1 MSVEAVMKETS
12 LDHESRAIEGDHD
25 ALRLWLR
32 MLTCTSLIETEIRA
46 RMRTT
51 FRCTLPR
58 FDLMAQLAR
67 HPEGLK
73 MGEIS
78 RRLMVTGGNVTGI
91 TDQLVKEA
99 LVTREVLANDRR
111 AYLVKLTPAGR
122 KAFQCMA
129 QEHEQWVADLLGTLP
144 EHGRR
149 ELHELLGDLKN
160 GLARKHPEH

>member
-1 MSVEAVMKETS
+1 MSVAAVIKEAA

-32 MLTCTSLIETEIRA
+32 MLTCTNLIETEIRA
-46 RMRTT
+46 RMRST
-51 FRCTLPR
+51 FQCTLPR

-99 LVTREVLANDRR
+99 LVTREPLANDRR
-111 AYLVKLTPAGR
+111 AYLVRLTPAGR
-122 KAFQCMA
+122 KAFQRMA
-129 QEHEQWVADLLGTLP
+129 QEHERWVAELLGTLP
-144 EHGRR
+144 EGGRR
-149 ELHELLGDLKN
+149 QLHDLLGDLKD
-160 GLARKHPEH
+160 GFARQQPEH